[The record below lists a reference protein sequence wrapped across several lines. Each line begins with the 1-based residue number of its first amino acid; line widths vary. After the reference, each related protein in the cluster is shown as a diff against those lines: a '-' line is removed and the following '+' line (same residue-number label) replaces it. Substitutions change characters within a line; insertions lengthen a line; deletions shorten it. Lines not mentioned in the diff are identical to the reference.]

1 MPPTILSSNFKLFFS
16 RNKNIK
22 KSQKSF
28 FWPFYWTWR
37 NAKDIELKLCDKK
50 VLKPRHAKKCFKI
63 AKKNHPNAAKVAK
76 KLDKNCLNSTVLKKR
91 NNPKI
96 FLNSKISFTV
106 KAFELNAT

>member
-1 MPPTILSSNFKLFFS
+1 MPPTILSSNFKLSFFS

-22 KSQKSF
+22 KEPKKF

-50 VLKPRHAKKCFKI
+50 VLKPRQAKKCFKI
-63 AKKNHPNAAKVAK
+63 AKKKSPKVAK

-96 FLNSKISFTV
+96 FLNRKISFTV